1 MGKADYRL
9 IRSGR
14 KTIALSMD
22 RQGSLTVR
30 APQNVPQARIDA
42 FVVEK
47 RGWIDRTRVRMA
59 ELPKVETLALQDGA
73 LIPFLGDTLILRLC
87 GTRRV
92 TRRGCELLTPQS
104 ADTPVPVV
112 RWLEARARVELAA
125 RAARWSQALTLPYQ
139 QFRLSRARGRWG
151 SMSARGTLSLN
162 RALILCPPD
171 VVDYVIV
178 HELCHLPPPR
188 PSPAFWA
195 LVERL
200 MPAYRGR
207 RDWLKAHGSLI
218 RFLPD

>member
-1 MGKADYRL
+1 MDKAAYRL

-42 FVVEK
+42 FVSEK
-47 RGWIDRTRVRMA
+47 RGWIERTRVRMA
-59 ELPKVETLALQDGA
+59 ELPKVETLVLQDGMV
-73 LIPFLGDTLILRLC
+73 IPFFGDTLILRLC
-87 GTRRV
+87 DTRRV
-92 TRRGCELLTPQS
+92 TRRGGELLTPQS
-104 ADTPVPVV
+104 ADTPVPIV

-125 RAARWSQALTLPYQ
+125 RAAHWSQTLGLPYRKL
-139 QFRLSRARGRWG
+139 RLSRAKGRWG
-151 SMSARGTLSLN
+151 SMSACGTLSLN
-162 RALILCPPD
+162 HALILCPPD

-178 HELCHLPPPR
+178 HELCHLPHPDH
-188 PSPAFWA
+188 SPAFWA
-195 LVERL
+195 QVERC
-200 MPAYRGR
+200 MPAYQGR